1 LTYLCLTDR
10 LALEIVTPFNAL
22 ELFSLVDA
30 NRDHLREYLPWVD
43 ATKSSDDSASFI
55 KGALKRFAEARELTY
70 FIKQDGCII
79 GIISL
84 WLEYPDTN
92 THEIGYWLAKSHT
105 NQGIMTHCVARL
117 LEMAFSSLQ
126 AKKVQISCATTNT
139 ASNRLAQK
147 AGMKLEGLIRNVE
160 KVNDSIYDHHVYGIL
175 EAEYRKMAQTSA
187 SS

>member
-1 LTYLCLTDR
+1 
-10 LALEIVTPFNAL
+10 
-22 ELFSLVDA
+22 
-30 NRDHLREYLPWVD
+30 
-43 ATKSSDDSASFI
+43 
-55 KGALKRFAEARELTY
+55 
-70 FIKQDGCII
+70 
-79 GIISL
+79 
-84 WLEYPDTN
+84 
-92 THEIGYWLAKSHT
+92 
-105 NQGIMTHCVARL
+105 MTHCVARL

>member
-1 LTYLCLTDR
+1 MTYLCLTDR

-117 LEMAFSSLQ
+117 LDGLFQL
-126 AKKVQISCATTNT
+126 
-139 ASNRLAQK
+139 ASQK
-147 AGMKLEGLIRNVE
+147 GSNILR
-160 KVNDSIYDHHVYGIL
+160 HHKYGQQPFGPKSRH
-175 EAEYRKMAQTSA
+175 ETGRPNPQCRKSE
-187 SS
+187 